1 MKSAALRALPMA
13 LLPLLAV
20 LPFLQAVGFEW
31 LRYDDPQYVTE
42 NPHINGGLTWAGIQE
57 AFGHGLNLLWIPVTS
72 ISYML
77 GVSLHGLHP
86 AGHHLTNVLLHAVNA
101 LLAFAAFRAL
111 HAPRWT
117 AFAGA
122 AIFAV
127 HPLTAEPVCWISGRK
142 DLLGAAFWLAAIVA
156 YGRYADSPTVRR
168 MAPPL
173 LLFALGM
180 ASKVTVVA
188 LPLALIALDALA
200 FRRLKSGAALPR
212 CAALL
217 VAEKLPMF
225 LLGAVVSWWAVQLHV
240 SEGGIRSLEQAPL
253 AVRAMNVLHVYAFHV
268 VKFAVP
274 TGLTVH
280 YPYLESGPPPLLLA
294 AAASLL
300 LGISVA
306 ALLLARRAP
315 LALAGWLWFVVALLP
330 SAGLARVDSFLTA
343 DRYAYV
349 PMLGLALM
357 AAALG
362 QAATERLPVL
372 RRPLFAALA
381 GLIALYA
388 GAAFVQA
395 GHWRND
401 VSLFARAASLYPES
415 PTILN
420 GYGTALNRT
429 GKREDARA
437 VFERARAAK
446 GPFRILP
453 TMNLA
458 MLCASEGD
466 WGGARRYLQ
475 EVAGGN
481 PEYLP
486 VYTFLARV
494 NRDEAAAEQD
504 PERRHALEQGAR
516 IAEAMFQIMARE
528 TTKAE
533 LDTSKAF
540 TTEELCEAHRALAL
554 AYSQLG
560 RLKQSFEHNAMA
572 HQLYERA
579 QLKGAPAQP

>member
-1 MKSAALRALPMA
+1 MNSTALRALPWA
-13 LLPLLAV
+13 LLALVAV
-20 LPFLQAVGFEW
+20 LPFSQAVGFDW

-42 NPHINGGLTWAGIQE
+42 NPHISGGLTWAGIQE

-86 AGHHLTNVLLHAVNA
+86 AGHHLTNVLLHAVNT

-111 HAPRWT
+111 HAPRWS
-117 AFAGA
+117 ALA
-122 AIFAV
+122 AAALFAV
-127 HPLTAEPVCWISGRK
+127 HPLAAEPVAWISGRK
-142 DLLGAAFWLAAIVA
+142 DLLGATFWLGAIVA
-156 YGRYADSPTVRR
+156 YARFAAAPTAPR
-168 MAPPL
+168 MVLPL
-173 LLFALGM
+173 LLFALGI
-180 ASKVTVVA
+180 ASKVTVIA
-188 LPLALIALDALA
+188 LPLVLIALDALA
-200 FRRLKSGAALPR
+200 FRRLQSGTALPR

-225 LLGAVVSWWAVQLHV
+225 LLGALVSWWAVQLHV
-240 SEGGIRSLEQAPL
+240 NEGGIRSLEQVPM
-253 AVRAMNVLHVYAFHV
+253 AVRVMNVVHVYAFHV
-268 VKFAVP
+268 VKFALP

-294 AAASLL
+294 AAATLL

-306 ALLLARRAP
+306 LLLVARRAP
-315 LALAGWLWFVVALLP
+315 LALAGWLWFTMALLP

-357 AAALG
+357 VCALG
-362 QAATERLPVL
+362 QAQYEQLPSL
-372 RRPLFAALA
+372 RRPLLAALA
-381 GLIALYA
+381 GAVALYA

-420 GYGTALNRT
+420 GYGTALNRA
-429 GKREDARA
+429 GRREDARA
-437 VFERARAAK
+437 VFERARAAQ

-466 WGGARRYLQ
+466 WDGARRYLQ
-475 EVAGGN
+475 EVVGGN

-486 VYTFLARV
+486 AYAFLARV
-494 NRDEAAAEQD
+494 NRDEAAAEQN
-504 PERRHALEQGAR
+504 PERRQALERGAR
-516 IAEAMFQIMARE
+516 MAEAMSQIMARE
-528 TTKAE
+528 TKAKP
-533 LDTSKAF
+533 DTDTAF
-540 TTEELCEAHRALAL
+540 TAEELSEAHRALAS

-560 RLKQSFEHNAMA
+560 LLKQSFEHNAMA
-572 HQLYERA
+572 HQIYERA
-579 QLKGAPAQP
+579 RLESAPAQP

>member
-1 MKSAALRALPMA
+1 MNSAALRALPLA
-13 LLPLLAV
+13 LLALLAL
-20 LPFLQAVGFEW
+20 LPFLQAVGFDW
-31 LRYDDPQYVTE
+31 LRYDDPQYVIE
-42 NPHINGGLTWAGIQE
+42 NPHINGGLTWPGVLE

-101 LLAFAAFRAL
+101 LVAFAAFRAL
-111 HAPRWT
+111 RAPRWT
-117 AFAGA
+117 AFAA
-122 AIFAV
+122 AALFAA
-127 HPLTAEPVCWISGRK
+127 HPLAAEPVAWISGRK
-142 DLLGAAFWLAAIVA
+142 DLLGATFWLAAIVA
-156 YGRYADSPTVRR
+156 YARYADSPTVRR
-168 MAPPL
+168 MALPL
-173 LLFALGM
+173 LLFALGI
-180 ASKVTVVA
+180 ASKVTVIA
-188 LPLALIALDALA
+188 LPVVLIALDALC
-200 FRRLKSGAALPR
+200 FRRVQPGPGLPR
-212 CAALL
+212 CAGLL

-225 LLGAVVSWWAVQLHV
+225 LIGALVSWWAVQLHV
-240 SEGGIRSLEQAPL
+240 TEGGIRSLEQVSM
-253 AVRAMNVLHVYAFHV
+253 AVRAMNVLHVYTFHV
-268 VKFAVP
+268 VKFVCP

-280 YPYLESGPPPLLLA
+280 YPYLESGPSSLLLA
-294 AAASLL
+294 AGATLL

-349 PMLGLALM
+349 PMMGLALM

-362 QAATERLPVL
+362 QAATERLPTL

-381 GLIALYA
+381 GVVGLFAA
-388 GAAFVQA
+388 AAFVQA

-401 VSLFARAASLYPES
+401 VSLFARAASLYPEN
-415 PTILN
+415 PPILN
-420 GYGTALNRT
+420 GYGTALNRA
-429 GKREDARA
+429 GMRGEART
-437 VFERARAAK
+437 VFERARAAE

-466 WGGARRYLQ
+466 WSGARRYLQ
-475 EVAGGN
+475 EVIGGN

-486 VYTFLARV
+486 AYAFLARV

-504 PERRHALEQGAR
+504 PAKRRALERGAR
-516 IAEAMFQIMARE
+516 IAEAMSQIMARE
-528 TTKAE
+528 SRVAPEANTG
-533 LDTSKAF
+533 F
-540 TTEELCEAHRALAL
+540 TAEELSEAHRALAS

-572 HQLYERA
+572 HQMYERA
-579 QLKGAPAQP
+579 RLEATPAQP